1 MVLRARDTIL
11 LEDLL
16 PICLIAIKYGPN
28 VFMNCMLHAR
38 SEMHATCMLLALMY
52 ALTYSNTDSV
62 LFILERIEN
71 KHGGNHGFF
80 YIILWLRNFVLLI
93 ELVMWTGLS
102 EMSSCSKW
110 VSAGIGDFRAARP
123 Q

>member
-1 MVLRARDTIL
+1 MVLRATDTIL

-28 VFMNCMLHAR
+28 VFMNCMLHATYL
-38 SEMHATCMLLALMY
+38 HATCMLLALMCV
-52 ALTYSNTDSV
+52 LTYSSTDSV
-62 LFILERIEN
+62 LCILERIKN

-93 ELVMWTGLS
+93 
-102 EMSSCSKW
+102 
-110 VSAGIGDFRAARP
+110 GDVDRSQRDVVK
-123 Q
+123 

>member
-1 MVLRARDTIL
+1 MVLRARDIIL

-28 VFMNCMLHAR
+28 VFMNCMLHA
-38 SEMHATCMLLALMY
+38 TCMLQAAGMKLLALMY
-52 ALTYSNTDSV
+52 ALTYSDTDSV
-62 LFILERIEN
+62 LFILEQIKN

-93 ELVMWTGLS
+93 
-102 EMSSCSKW
+102 
-110 VSAGIGDFRAARP
+110 GDVDRSQRDIFM
-123 Q
+123 

>member
-28 VFMNCMLHAR
+28 VFMNCMLHAN
-38 SEMHATCMLLALMY
+38 CMLLALIYY

-62 LFILERIEN
+62 LIILERIKNE
-71 KHGGNHGFF
+71 HSGNHGFF

-93 ELVMWTGLS
+93 SDVDRSQRDEVM
-102 EMSSCSKW
+102 
-110 VSAGIGDFRAARP
+110 
-123 Q
+123 

>member
-1 MVLRARDTIL
+1 MVLRARDIIL

-28 VFMNCMLHAR
+28 VFMNCMLHA
-38 SEMHATCMLLALMY
+38 TCMLLALMY
-52 ALTYSNTDSV
+52 ALTYSDTDSV
-62 LFILERIEN
+62 LFILEQIKN

-93 ELVMWTGLS
+93 GDVDRSQRDEVM
-102 EMSSCSKW
+102 
-110 VSAGIGDFRAARP
+110 
-123 Q
+123 